1 MAKNVTIGGKAASL
15 YATEGTVL
23 EIKQDRET
31 KVEGQISGGGG
42 GGAVYKGTGVVAGRS
57 VRGSITS
64 ESIVHKELW
73 IKTDGGEELCFKWT
87 HHDVPVRNGQ
97 NVAVVQLRDSN
108 DTSRICGIVNLTAD
122 RYWKMIRKHEV
133 PEFIKAQ
140 VLQKPQGLGLAVF
153 LGIGVILSMI
163 ADFTVMIPFG
173 LAAVGLFILAQKVNY
188 SRYDKEFKASLDEY
202 CHELLESSR

>member
-1 MAKNVTIGGKAASL
+1 MAKNLTIGGKTASL
-15 YATEGTVL
+15 YATAGTVL

-42 GGAVYKGTGVVAGRS
+42 GGAAYKGTGVVAGSS

-73 IKTDGGEELCFKWT
+73 IETDGGEELCFKWS

-97 NVAVVQLRDSN
+97 NVSVVQLRNSN
-108 DTSRICGIVNLTAD
+108 DASKICGIVNHTAD
-122 RYWKMIRKHEV
+122 RYWKMIQKHEV
-133 PEFIKAQ
+133 PGFIKAQ
-140 VLQKPQGLGLAVF
+140 VLQKPYGLGLAVL

-163 ADFTVMIPFG
+163 ADFSVMIPFG
-173 LAAVGLFILAQKVNY
+173 LAAGGLYVLAWKINY
-188 SRYDKEFKASLDEY
+188 SRYDKEFRASLDDY
-202 CHELLESSR
+202 CHELLGSNK